1 MKKILRKAYWVLQ
14 VINSYSIF
22 SFDSYENDKFIQ
34 RLDFEQLCLF
44 SHQKYTFSRISIP
57 QSRWN
62 KSIHLHKLF
71 RVWISSNDLFILYTS
86 LQLSRQ
92 KLKFV

>member
-14 VINSYSIF
+14 IINSYSIF

-44 SHQKYTFSRISIP
+44 SHQKYTDIYPSIALEQKHSP
-57 QSRWN
+57 TQIIQS
-62 KSIHLHKLF
+62 LDF
-71 RVWISSNDLFILYTS
+71 E
-86 LQLSRQ
+86 
-92 KLKFV
+92 